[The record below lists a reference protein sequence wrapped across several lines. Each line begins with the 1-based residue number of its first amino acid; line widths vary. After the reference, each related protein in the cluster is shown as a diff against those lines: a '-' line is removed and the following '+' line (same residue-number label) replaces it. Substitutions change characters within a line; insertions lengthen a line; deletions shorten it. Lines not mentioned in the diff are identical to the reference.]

1 MEGDEKRKDAGL
13 TACVLFLFKNIVMSK
28 MIDFIQDKNK
38 FEIIVNFNNG
48 KSICVGMI
56 GMGGGPMGDQY
67 P

>member
-1 MEGDEKRKDAGL
+1 
-13 TACVLFLFKNIVMSK
+13 MSK

-38 FEIIVNFNNG
+38 FEIIANFNNG

-56 GMGGGPMGDQY
+56 GMEGRPMGGQY